1 VTQGT
6 LLELLESAD
15 AKRRDAH
22 LASLDGGLPHAKLE
36 AWRSTPLGVLPKAR
50 FVRGDSHFELQGDAP
65 PELSLTRIASS
76 DSQRAPLLGSLTTE
90 ATFTALNAVLFDELL
105 HVHVPKGV
113 TATLPLSLLQ
123 ASVGGGAS
131 FPRLLVSLD
140 EQASLTL
147 IEHYTGE
154 AGEPSFAGPVAE
166 IFLAEGARL
175 DHTRLLDAPSHHVA
189 ELDVRV
195 ARDAFYTLHLA
206 TLGGALSRTDVRVT
220 LAEQGAECA
229 LFGATHATDTQV
241 ADVHVWL
248 EHAAPRCTSR
258 QRFHSVLDG
267 RARAV
272 VDGIVAVAHGAQKT
286 AAHQN
291 LATLLL
297 SEGCRVDA
305 KPHMEIEADDVVC
318 SHGNTVGAL
327 DDEAL
332 FYLRSRGIPEEAA
345 RTILTWAFMKQVLDG
360 IPEVA
365 RARVESA
372 FLSRFGDQDLM
383 DDDFDLEEL

>member
-1 VTQGT
+1 MTQAVPSDQGT
-6 LLELLESAD
+6 LLELLEGGDQA
-15 AKRRDAH
+15 RRGAH
-22 LASLDGGLPHAKLE
+22 AAVLEAGLPHAKLE
-36 AWRSTPLGVLPKAR
+36 AWRSTPLRELPKALFSRQMSR
-50 FVRGDSHFELQGDAP
+50 FEVEDASASLQ
-65 PELSLTRIASS
+65 LTRVSS
-76 DSQRAPLLGSLTTE
+76 TDVADLQRLGSLTTQ
-90 ATFTALNAVLFDELL
+90 ATFTALNAALFDELL
-105 HVHVPKGV
+105 HVHVPAG
-113 TATLPLSLLQ
+113 ATETLSLSQ
-123 ASVGGGAS
+123 RAAAGSAG
-131 FPRLLVSLD
+131 FPRLLVTLESRS
-140 EQASLTL
+140 SLTL
-147 IEHYTGE
+147 IEHYSGEPGE
-154 AGEPSFAGPVAE
+154 ASFAGPVTE

-195 ARDAFYTLHLA
+195 ARDASYTLHLA

-248 EHAAPRCTSR
+248 EHAAPHCTSR

-272 VDGIVAVAHGAQKT
+272 VDGIVAVAPGAQKT
-286 AAHQN
+286 EAHQN

-332 FYLRSRGIPEEAA
+332 FYLRSRGIGEGAA
-345 RTILTWAFMKQVLDG
+345 RSILTWAFVKRVLDG
-360 IPEVA
+360 IPEAA
-365 RARVESA
+365 RANIEHA
-372 FLSRFGDQDLM
+372 FLARFT
-383 DDDFDLEEL
+383 DDDLDLTEL